1 MMQKIT
7 LYQQIA
13 DDLHGRIRSGQFT
26 PGQRIPTIRQ
36 IAAEYGCNKITVQK
50 AFETLQRLGIIENK
64 VGSGCYVRFPESI
77 LLPAGRFDFRT
88 DYLDE
93 SLFPYKRIQS
103 IFHHLFDTQKAKALA
118 PAPVEGDPVLLEGLS
133 RYYQL
138 PQQGM
143 LMISGAQ
150 QGLDLVAKVFSAK
163 ISDAILFE
171 DPTYPGAISLFK
183 ARHFVALT
191 HDGPDLEDL
200 DRKLAEPLKLF
211 YTMPGI
217 HNPTGI
223 AYSLVKKQAV
233 VERACQNGFYII
245 EDDYLAELLPSSP
258 RFIDLCPQRTIY
270 IKSFAQTTL
279 AGIRLG
285 FMVVP
290 ENLYGKFIYAKF
302 SSDISSFGLLQRA
315 WYEFISRGEYA
326 RHLESVRR
334 LADHRRRLLRRLVDR
349 YDFLSFAHQQH
360 GYSLWVESR
369 RQWPMGH
376 VPWSKGEEF
385 SFNPRYRSY
394 FKLAFMNMTEETFGE
409 GLDYLAGLFES

>member
-1 MMQKIT
+1 M
-7 LYQQIA
+7 L
-13 DDLHGRIRSGQFT
+13 S
-26 PGQRIPTIRQ
+26 PT
-36 IAAEYGCNKITVQK
+36 
-50 AFETLQRLGIIENK
+50 
-64 VGSGCYVRFPESI
+64 
-77 LLPAGRFDFRT
+77 GRFDFRT

-93 SLFPYKRIQS
+93 SLFPYERIQS
-103 IFHHLFDTQKAKALA
+103 IIHGLFNTQKAKALA
-118 PAPVEGDPVLLEGLS
+118 PAPAQGDPALLDELS
-133 RYYQL
+133 RQYQL

-183 ARHFVALT
+183 ASHFVSMA
-191 HDGPDLEDL
+191 HDGPDLEAL
-200 DRKLAEPLKLF
+200 DKKLGEPLKLF

-223 AYSLVKKQAV
+223 AYSPAKMQAV
-233 VERACQNGFYII
+233 VERACQNDFFII
-245 EDDYLAELLPSSP
+245 EDDYLGELLPSSP

-290 ENLYGKFIYAKF
+290 EELYGKFTYAKF

-315 WYEFISRGEYA
+315 WFEFIAGGEYA
-326 RHLESVRR
+326 RHLSSVRR
-334 LADHRRRLLRRLVDR
+334 LVDRRRRLLRRLIDR
-349 YDFLSFAHQQH
+349 FDFLTIAHQQH
-360 GYSLWVESR
+360 GYSLWVHSR
-369 RQWPMGH
+369 RQWPMDR

-385 SFNPRYRSY
+385 SFNPRYRSF
-394 FKLAFMNMTEETFGE
+394 FKISFMNMPEETFRE
-409 GLDYLAGLFES
+409 GLAYLAGLFSA